1 MKVKFQYQLQN
12 EMYKL
17 QEVMS
22 PIMRKL
28 TQGLGFGGMGGGYG
42 GGMDM
47 GMGGMDMGG
56 MGGQGP
62 TMEQLEQLRMQDPQA
77 FEQLMYMMSQQM
89 HRWTV
94 HKIKCKRTSK

>member
-1 MKVKFQYQLQN
+1 MKFQYQLQN

-17 QEVMS
+17 QEVMA

-28 TQGLGFGGMGGGYG
+28 TQGLGFGGMGGY

-47 GMGGMDMGG
+47 GMGGMDM

-62 TMEQLEQLRMQDPQA
+62 TMEQL
-77 FEQLMYMMSQQM
+77 
-89 HRWTV
+89 
-94 HKIKCKRTSK
+94 

>member
-1 MKVKFQYQLQN
+1 M
-12 EMYKL
+12 MRL

-28 TQGLGFGGMGGGYG
+28 TEGLGFGGFGGMGGM

-56 MGGQGP
+56 MQP
-62 TMEQLEQLRMQDPQA
+62 PSMEQL
-77 FEQLMYMMSQQM
+77 
-89 HRWTV
+89 
-94 HKIKCKRTSK
+94 

>member
-1 MKVKFQYQLQN
+1 
-12 EMYKL
+12 
-17 QEVMS
+17 
-22 PIMRKL
+22 
-28 TQGLGFGGMGGGYG
+28 MGGY

-47 GMGGMDMGG
+47 GMGGMDM

-89 HRWTV
+89 QRWDDPIN
-94 HKIKCKRTSK
+94 KKRNKVQIDVK